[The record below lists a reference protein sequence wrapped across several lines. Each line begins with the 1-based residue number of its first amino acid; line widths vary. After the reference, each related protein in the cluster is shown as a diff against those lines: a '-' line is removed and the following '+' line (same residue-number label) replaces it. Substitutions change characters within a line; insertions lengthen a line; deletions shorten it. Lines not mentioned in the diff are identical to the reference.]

1 MFCSAVCHKELFSS
15 KYFIRAAGI
24 GTFGGIPFTSCVSFY
39 LTKVAINHANA
50 LKPPL
55 LASAIWQ
62 AAIGTYLNAI
72 STGSGG
78 EQEGGESDENDA
90 SVIRLNIPR

>member
-62 AAIGTYLNAI
+62 AAIGTYLYAI